1 MGETRVSLTL
11 FKKQKTFK
19 LIFSIMRK
27 FLLSACAAVVSLAAS
42 AQVLQAPLCKTVL
55 NNNVK
60 FDNMTS
66 VKAIKNV
73 QSNAKKAAPAR
84 IAHDGIYGLYIL
96 AYTEHDEKWSCD
108 SVLVEKAN
116 VTDEESGAT
125 YNTKFTF
132 CSENAP
138 TSFYGQYDASAGTI
152 TCPVQ
157 RSGSFSGNTT
167 QGPVDYKFTVGTLL
181 PSGDQYLFSKD
192 PFVFNVDEDGT
203 ILLDVAEGGALANI
217 IEGKETLWNF
227 FFSLELKPANAVIS
241 YSRAGHKEG
250 TFDDFVHAAYVED
263 YGNNVS
269 VYGYA
274 WFQPSSGMGLSTVTS
289 LDIDQDLNVLFTGP
303 QNAFPVAPFGITD
316 EEAGRYFRILGTKPG
331 KEEGWVEAD
340 TSDPSYVK
348 GKLSGNKIVMNTFPV
363 LTNLWKDPATQETKG
378 YGFWYENYV
387 ITLDEGVFK
396 ADPSYAGIN
405 GVTETSVKNVK
416 TYNLFGQEVPATTKG
431 LVIRGGK
438 KFFNK

>member
-1 MGETRVSLTL
+1 
-11 FKKQKTFK
+11 
-19 LIFSIMRK
+19 MRK

-42 AQVLQAPLCKTVL
+42 AQVLQTPLCKTVL

-96 AYTEHDEKWSCD
+96 AYTEPDEKWSCD
-108 SVLVEKAN
+108 SVIVEKVN
-116 VTDEESGAT
+116 VTDEESNAT

-138 TSFYGQYDASAGTI
+138 TSFYGQYDAAAGTI

-167 QGPVDYKFTVGTLL
+167 QGPVDYKFKVGVLL
-181 PSGDQYLFSKD
+181 PSGDQYAFSEE
-192 PFVFNVDEDGT
+192 PFVFTVDEDGT
-203 ILLDVAEGGALANI
+203 LLLDVEDGGALANI
-217 IEGKETLWNF
+217 IEGKNTLWNF

-241 YSRAGHKEG
+241 YSRPGRQEG
-250 TFDDFVHAAYVED
+250 TYDDFVHAAYVED

-269 VYGYA
+269 VYGYG
-274 WFQPSSGMGLSTVTS
+274 WFQPSSGMGLSTVTP
-289 LDIDQDLNVLFTGP
+289 LDIDKDLNVLFTGP
-303 QNAFPVAPFGITD
+303 QNAFLVAPFGIQD
-316 EEAGRYFRILGTKPG
+316 EAAGKYFKICGTKPAAEQG
-331 KEEGWVEAD
+331 YVEVD
-340 TSDPSYVK
+340 TGTPSYVN
-348 GKLSGNKIVMNTFPV
+348 GKLSGNKIIMNSFPV
-363 LTNLWKDPATQETKG
+363 FSNFFNDPATGEQKA
-378 YGFWYENYV
+378 YGFWYLNYV
-387 ITLDEGVFK
+387 ITLDEGVFQ
-396 ADPSYAGIN
+396 ADKNSTGIN
-405 GVTETSVKNVK
+405 GVTETFVKNVK

-431 LVIRGGK
+431 LVIRDGK

>member
-1 MGETRVSLTL
+1 
-11 FKKQKTFK
+11 
-19 LIFSIMRK
+19 MRK

-42 AQVLQAPLCKTVL
+42 AQVLQTPLCKTVL

-96 AYTEHDEKWSCD
+96 GYTDQDEKWSCD

-116 VTDEESGAT
+116 VTDEKSGAT

-138 TSFYGQYDASAGTI
+138 TSFYGQYDAAAGTI

-167 QGPVDYKFTVGTLL
+167 QGPVDYKFKVGVLL
-181 PSGDQYLFSKD
+181 PSGDQYVFSEE
-192 PFVFNVDEDGT
+192 PFVFKVDEDRT

-217 IEGKETLWNF
+217 IEEKQTLWNF

-241 YSRAGHKEG
+241 YSRAGRKEG
-250 TFDDFVHAAYVED
+250 TYDDFVHAAYVED

-303 QNAFPVAPFGITD
+303 QNAFPVSVFGITD
-316 EEAGRYFRILGTKPG
+316 EEAGKYFKILGTKPG
-331 KEEGWVEAD
+331 KEKGWVEAD
-340 TSDPSYVK
+340 TSEPSHVN
-348 GKLSGNKIVMNTFPV
+348 GKLSGNKIVMDMFPV

-378 YGFWYENYV
+378 YGFWYLNYV

-416 TYNLFGQEVPATTKG
+416 TYNLFGQEVPANTKG
-431 LVIRGGK
+431 LVIRDGK

>member
-1 MGETRVSLTL
+1 MFRSLYS
-11 FKKQKTFK
+11 KSKKTFK

-42 AQVLQAPLCKTVL
+42 AQVLQTPLCKTVL

-66 VKAIKNV
+66 VKAIKSV

-96 AYTEHDEKWSCD
+96 GYTDQDEKWSCD

-116 VTDEESGAT
+116 VTDEKSGAT

-138 TSFYGQYDASAGTI
+138 TSFYGQYDAAAGTI

-167 QGPVDYKFTVGTLL
+167 QGPVDYKFKVGVLL
-181 PSGDQYLFSKD
+181 PSGDQYVFSEE
-192 PFVFNVDEDGT
+192 PFVFKVDEDRT

-217 IEGKETLWNF
+217 IEEKQTLWNF

-241 YSRAGHKEG
+241 YSRAGRKEG
-250 TFDDFVHAAYVED
+250 TYDDFVHAAYVED

-303 QNAFPVAPFGITD
+303 QIAFPVAPFGITD
-316 EEAGRYFRILGTKPG
+316 EEAGKYFKILGTKPG
-331 KEEGWVEAD
+331 KEEGYIEAD

-387 ITLDEGVFK
+387 IALDEGVFK

-431 LVIRGGK
+431 LVIRNGK

>member
-1 MGETRVSLTL
+1 MFRSLYS
-11 FKKQKTFK
+11 KSKKTFK

-42 AQVLQAPLCKTVL
+42 AQLLQTPLCKTVL

-84 IAHDGIYGLYIL
+84 IAHDGIYGLYIS
-96 AYTEHDEKWSCD
+96 AYTELDEKWSCD

-116 VTDEESGAT
+116 VTDEKSGAT

-138 TSFYGQYDASAGTI
+138 TSFYGQYDAAAGTI

-181 PSGDQYLFSKD
+181 PSGDQYLFSQD

-203 ILLDVAEGGALANI
+203 LLLNVAEGGALANI

-241 YSRAGHKEG
+241 YSRAGRKEG
-250 TFDDFVHAAYVED
+250 TYDDFVHAAYVED
-263 YGNNVS
+263 WGSNVS

-274 WFQPSSGMGLSTVTS
+274 WFQPSSGMGLSTLTS
-289 LDIDQDLNVLFTGP
+289 LDIDKDLNVLFTGP
-303 QNAFPVAPFGITD
+303 QIAFPVAPFGITD
-316 EEAGRYFRILGTKPG
+316 EEAGKYFKILGTKPG
-331 KEEGWVEAD
+331 KEKGWVEAD
-340 TSDPSYVK
+340 TSEPSHVN
-348 GKLSGNKIVMNTFPV
+348 GKLSGNKIVMDMFPV

-378 YGFWYENYV
+378 YGFWYLNYV
-387 ITLDEGVFK
+387 ITLDEGVFQ
-396 ADPSYAGIN
+396 ADKNSTGIN

>member
-1 MGETRVSLTL
+1 
-11 FKKQKTFK
+11 
-19 LIFSIMRK
+19 MRK

-42 AQVLQAPLCKTVL
+42 AQVLQTPLCKTVL

-73 QSNAKKAAPAR
+73 KSNAKKAAPAR
-84 IAHDGIYGLYIL
+84 IAHDGIYGLYISG
-96 AYTEHDEKWSCD
+96 YTEQDEKWSCD

-116 VTDEESGAT
+116 VTDEKTNTT

-138 TSFYGQYDASAGTI
+138 TSFYGVYDAAAGTI
-152 TCPVQ
+152 TCPSQ
-157 RSGSFSGNTT
+157 RSGGYAGNTT
-167 QGPVDYKFTVGTLL
+167 QGAVDYKFTVGTLL
-181 PSGDQYLFSKD
+181 PSGDQYLFSQD
-192 PFVFNVDEDGT
+192 PFVFKVDEDGT
-203 ILLDVAEGGALANI
+203 LLLDVEEGGALANV
-217 IEGKETLWNF
+217 IEGKQTLWNF

-241 YSRAGHKEG
+241 YRRQGRQEG
-250 TFDDFVHAAYVED
+250 TYDDFVHAAYVED
-263 YGNNVS
+263 YTNNVS
-269 VYGYA
+269 VYGYG
-274 WFQPSSGMGLSTVTS
+274 WFQPSSGMGLSTITS
-289 LDIDQDLNVLFTGP
+289 LDIVDKDLNVLFTGP
-303 QNAFPVAPFGITD
+303 QNAFPVSVFGITD
-316 EEAGRYFRILGTKPG
+316 EEAGKYFKILGTKPG
-331 KEEGWVEAD
+331 KEEGTIEVD

-363 LTNLWKDPATQETKG
+363 FSNLWKDPVTQETRT
-378 YGFWYENYV
+378 YGFWYEDYV

-416 TYNLFGQEVPATTKG
+416 TYNLFGQEVPANTKG
-431 LVIRGGK
+431 LVIRDGK

>member
-1 MGETRVSLTL
+1 MFRSLYS
-11 FKKQKTFK
+11 KSKKTFK

-42 AQVLQAPLCKTVL
+42 AQVLQTPLCNTVL

-73 QSNAKKAAPAR
+73 KSNAKKAAPAR
-84 IAHDGIYGLYIL
+84 IAHDGIYGLYIS
-96 AYTEHDEKWSCD
+96 AYTGPIDGKWSCD
-108 SVLVEKAN
+108 SVIVEKVN
-116 VTDEESGAT
+116 VTDEESSAT

-138 TSFYGQYDASAGTI
+138 TSFYGQYDAAAGTI

-157 RSGSFSGNTT
+157 YCGGFSGNTS
-167 QGPVDYKFTVGTLL
+167 QGAVDWKFVVGALL
-181 PSGDQYLFSKD
+181 PSGGDNYSFSKD
-192 PFVFNVDEDGT
+192 PFVFNVDEDGGL
-203 ILLDVAEGGALANI
+203 LLDVEDGGALANI
-217 IEGKETLWNF
+217 IDGQSKIWNY

-241 YSRAGHKEG
+241 YSRAGRQEG
-250 TFDDFVHAAYVED
+250 TYDDFAHAAYVED
-263 YGNNVS
+263 YGTNVS

-274 WFQPSSGMGLSTVTS
+274 WFQPTSGMGMSTITS
-289 LDIDQDLNVLFTGP
+289 LDFDKDLNAIFTGP
-303 QNAFPVAPFGITD
+303 QNAFPVSVFGIQD
-316 EEAGRYFRILGTKPG
+316 EEAGDYFKICGI
-331 KEEGWVEAD
+331 KESAQQGYVEID
-340 TSDPSYVK
+340 LNDPSYVK
-348 GKLSGNKIVMNTFPV
+348 GKLSGNTIDMGLFPV
-363 LTNLWKDPATQETKG
+363 FTNFWNDPATGEQKA
-378 YGFWYENYV
+378 YGFWFLNYV

>member
-1 MGETRVSLTL
+1 MFRSLYS
-11 FKKQKTFK
+11 KSKKTFK

-42 AQVLQAPLCKTVL
+42 AQVLQTPLCKTVL

-84 IAHDGIYGLYIL
+84 IAHDGIYGLYIS
-96 AYTEHDEKWSCD
+96 AYTELDEKWSCD
-108 SVLVEKAN
+108 SVLVEKVN
-116 VTDEESGAT
+116 VTDEKSGAT

-132 CSENAP
+132 RSENAP
-138 TSFYGQYDASAGTI
+138 TSFYGQYDAAAGTI

-181 PSGDQYLFSKD
+181 PSGDQYLFSQD

-203 ILLDVAEGGALANI
+203 LLLNVAEGGALANI

-241 YSRAGHKEG
+241 YSRAGRKEG
-250 TFDDFVHAAYVED
+250 TYDDFVHAAYVED
-263 YGNNVS
+263 WGSNVS

-274 WFQPSSGMGLSTVTS
+274 WFQPSSGMGLSTLTS
-289 LDIDQDLNVLFTGP
+289 LDIDKDLNVLFTGP
-303 QNAFPVAPFGITD
+303 QIAFPVAPFGITD
-316 EEAGRYFRILGTKPG
+316 EEAGKYFKILGTKPG

-340 TSDPSYVK
+340 TSEPSHVN
-348 GKLSGNKIVMNTFPV
+348 GKLSGNKIVMDMFPV

-378 YGFWYENYV
+378 YGFWYLNYV
-387 ITLDEGVFK
+387 ITLDEGVFQ
-396 ADPSYAGIN
+396 ADKNSTGIN